1 MVQSEARAG
10 LAALWM
16 IGAIVSFSAMAIA
29 GREAGLTLDTF
40 EIMTYRSLVGVI
52 IVVALLTATGR
63 WHQLSRAR
71 LGVHLLR
78 NIFHFTGQNLW
89 FLAVTLIPLAQV
101 FALEFTSPLWV
112 ILLSPLLLG
121 ETLTRR
127 KILAAG
133 LGFAGILIVAR
144 PSPDTVNLGIIAAA
158 SCAIFFALTA
168 ILTKRLTRHEQTGS
182 ILFWLTSMQLV
193 MGLLAAGWDGDMALP
208 DAATLPWL
216 VLIGIAGLTAHYCLT
231 TALSLAPASVVVPID
246 FARLPVIAILG
257 MVIYGEALD
266 VWVLTGAAI
275 IFGANYANVAIR
287 PRSEFRIRK
296 DPN

>member
-1 MVQSEARAG
+1 MTQGETRAG

-16 IGAIVSFSAMAIA
+16 VGAIVSFSAMAIA

-40 EIMTYRSLVGVI
+40 EIMAYRSLVGVV
-52 IVVALLTATGR
+52 IVVAVLTAASR
-63 WHQLSRAR
+63 WHQVRRQR

-78 NIFHFTGQNLW
+78 NLFHFTGQNLW

-112 ILLSPLLLG
+112 IILSPLLLG
-121 ETLTRR
+121 EALTRR
-127 KILAAG
+127 RMLAAA

-144 PSPDTVNLGIIAAA
+144 PSPDTLNLGLAAAA

-168 ILTKRLTRHEQTGS
+168 ILTKRLTRHENTAS

-216 VLIGIAGLTAHYCLT
+216 VLIGIAGLTAHFCLT
-231 TALSLAPASVVVPID
+231 TALSLAPASVVVPVD
-246 FARLPVIAILG
+246 FARLPAIAILG

-266 VWVLTGAAI
+266 AWVLGGAAVI
-275 IFGANYANVAIR
+275 CIANYLNIVAGKSHR
-287 PRSEFRIRK
+287 TRQS
-296 DPN
+296 

>member
-1 MVQSEARAG
+1 MTQGETRAG

-40 EIMTYRSLVGVI
+40 EIMAYRSLVGVV
-52 IVVALLTATGR
+52 IVVAVLTAAGR
-63 WHQLSRAR
+63 WHQVRRQR

-78 NIFHFTGQNLW
+78 NLFHFTGQNLW

-112 ILLSPLLLG
+112 IILSPLLLG
-121 ETLTRR
+121 EALTRR
-127 KILAAG
+127 RMLAAA

-144 PSPDTVNLGIIAAA
+144 PSPDTLNLGLAAAA

-168 ILTKRLTRHEQTGS
+168 ILTKRLTRHEHTAS

-216 VLIGIAGLTAHYCLT
+216 VLIGIAGLTAHFCLT
-231 TALSLAPASVVVPID
+231 TALSLAPASVVVPVD
-246 FARLPVIAILG
+246 FARLPAIAILG

-266 VWVLTGAAI
+266 AWVLGGAAI
-275 IFGANYANVAIR
+275 ICFANYLNIVASKPHR
-287 PRSEFRIRK
+287 TPQS
-296 DPN
+296 

>member
-1 MVQSEARAG
+1 MAEGEARAG

-40 EIMTYRSLVGVI
+40 EIMTYRSMVGLL
-52 IVVALLTATGR
+52 IVAAVLTATGR
-63 WHQLSRAR
+63 WHQVRRDR

-78 NIFHFTGQNLW
+78 NTVHFTGQNLW
-89 FLAVTLIPLAQV
+89 FLAVTLVPLAQV

-112 ILLSPLLLG
+112 IILSPLLLG

-127 KILAAG
+127 RMLAVG

-144 PSPDTVNLGIIAAA
+144 PSPDTLNLGLAAA
-158 SCAIFFALTA
+158 AGCAIFFALTA
-168 ILTKRLTRHEQTGS
+168 ILTKRLTRHETTAS
-182 ILFWLTSMQLV
+182 ILLWLTAMQLV

-216 VLIGIAGLTAHYCLT
+216 VLIGIAGLTAHFCLT

-246 FARLPVIAILG
+246 FARLPAIAILG

-266 VWVLTGAAI
+266 AWVLSGAAI
-275 IFGANYANVAIR
+275 ICIANYLNIVAGN
-287 PRSEFRIRK
+287 PVRSAR
-296 DPN
+296 N